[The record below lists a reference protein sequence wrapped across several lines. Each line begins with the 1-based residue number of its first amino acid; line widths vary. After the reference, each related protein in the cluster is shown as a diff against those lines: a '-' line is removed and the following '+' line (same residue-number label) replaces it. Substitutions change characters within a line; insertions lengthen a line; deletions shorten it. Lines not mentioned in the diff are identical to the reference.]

1 MGQLQERLVWDHD
14 AGAILDADRRYVML
28 RADVLMGLFTALPP
42 AQREQ
47 ALASLQA
54 SVRDHGGASAR
65 AYQASGA
72 RDPGPFLQV
81 MAQAAADLG
90 WGVWQLRLDEAG
102 MPVLTVKNSPFAT
115 AVAGSDR
122 PVCHAITGMLEAVSA
137 LVAGHANTYRET
149 RCASMGAPCC
159 EFQASRDASPGLR
172 K

>member
-1 MGQLQERLVWDHD
+1 MGQLQERLVWHPE

-42 AQREQ
+42 ALRDQ

-65 AYQASGA
+65 AYQAAGA
-72 RDPGPFLQV
+72 RAPGPLLQV

-90 WGVWQLRLDEAG
+90 WGVWHWRMADADA
-102 MPVLTVKNSPFAT
+102 PVLQVENSPFAT
-115 AVAGSDR
+115 AAIGSDR

-137 LVAGHANTYRET
+137 LVAGKASPYRET

-159 EFQASRDASPGLR
+159 EFEARRD
-172 K
+172 